1 MNRTSEGETI
11 EDLWV
16 SERMDIPR
24 ITVDYVRHRAAEHDR
39 RISRSNAMQWIVIVF
54 ACTAIL
60 FYVWQVQVLAVRAG
74 LMLILVYVVRTSI
87 TWHRK
92 SRPETVSADFGVL
105 SALAFYRRQLE
116 RQRDVRDFDWRVWLG
131 GMTAA
136 AAFEGLLIVGGNK
149 PWSLMR
155 FGIMLSVTAVGLA
168 IYSFFELRQR
178 RELEQEIRALDTL
191 KDS

>member
-1 MNRTSEGETI
+1 MNRASEGRTI

-16 SERMDIPR
+16 SERTDIPR
-24 ITVDYVRHRAAEHDR
+24 ITLDYVRHRAAEHDR
-39 RISRSNAMQWIVIVF
+39 RIRRSNALQWIAIVF

-60 FYVWQVQVLAVRAG
+60 FYVSQVQVLAVRAG
-74 LMLILVYVVRTSI
+74 LVLILICVLRTSI

-92 SRPETVSADFGVL
+92 SRRETAPADFGVL
-105 SALAFYRRQLE
+105 SALGFYRRQLE
-116 RQRDVRDFDWRVWLG
+116 RQRDVRNVDWRAWLA

-136 AAFEGLLIVGGNK
+136 AAFEGLLIMGGNK

-178 RELEQEIRALDTL
+178 RKLEQEIRALDTL